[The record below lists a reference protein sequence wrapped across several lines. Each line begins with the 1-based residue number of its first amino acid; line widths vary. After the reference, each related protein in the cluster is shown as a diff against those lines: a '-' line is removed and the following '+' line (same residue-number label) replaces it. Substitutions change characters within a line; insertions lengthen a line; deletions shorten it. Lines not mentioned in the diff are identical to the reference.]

1 MLLER
6 TTFKHNPSKSRNT
19 GIAITDHFQLSMEGL
34 TQQFDCFV
42 FFPSNELELVQRE
55 LEEKLSHFANF
66 NVRANDRTRLET
78 QFDLAKLYERIEF
91 HEKADWLYRNISAEI
106 IKKGITD
113 EWYLPP
119 TRFTRFDP
127 GDIDFDAPLPTPE
140 ELEEERTML
149 LHQQR
154 QAVEGQEH
162 VPENNLNR
170 LSSQFGLAEL
180 CRQDI
185 LEEKK
190 EAEQIYRNI
199 CTLAFTIGIPDQRR

>member
-1 MLLER
+1 
-6 TTFKHNPSKSRNT
+6 
-19 GIAITDHFQLSMEGL
+19 MEGL
-34 TQQFDCFV
+34 TQRFDCIV
-42 FFPSNELELVQRE
+42 FFPSNESELVQQE
-55 LEEKLSHFANF
+55 LEEKLSNFANC
-66 NVRANDRTRLET
+66 NVRANNRTRLET
-78 QFDLAKLYERIEF
+78 QFDRAKLYERIGF

-106 IKKGITD
+106 IRKGITD

-162 VPENNLNR
+162 APENNLYR

-180 CRQDI
+180 CRQEI

-190 EAEQIYRNI
+190 EAEQIYRKI
-199 CTLAFTIGIPDQRR
+199 CILAFTIGIPD